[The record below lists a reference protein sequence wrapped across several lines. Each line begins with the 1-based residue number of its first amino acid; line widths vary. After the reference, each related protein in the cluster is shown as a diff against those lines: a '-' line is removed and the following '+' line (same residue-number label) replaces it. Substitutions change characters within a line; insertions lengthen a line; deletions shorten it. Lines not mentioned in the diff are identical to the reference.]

1 LFDPVTL
8 AFPAMA
14 TAPGQTPDSSQISR
28 RAIIPATTSTR
39 RSATTGAARS
49 AAIPRGS
56 PAATRERLLEAAEA
70 CFVQSG
76 YDGASLRVV
85 TAAAGVNVAAANY
98 HFGGKEGLFRAMLAE
113 RLDGMNAARVATLDA
128 AEAAAGG
135 APLGCERILAA
146 MIVPALR
153 QARDDRT
160 RGRDFLRL
168 LGRAYVDPSA
178 EVRAFLSERYAAM
191 IERFKD
197 AFGRALPELPRAEL
211 SWRLHFTLGAL
222 SYTLAGTDAWRLM
235 ERITPGSTADDALL
249 LNRLAPFL
257 VAGLQAPVPQLH
269 GDELVVPSFEVAP
282 RGPRRTA

>member
-1 LFDPVTL
+1 MSTAPYASTPRPPPFAP
-8 AFPAMA
+8 FPPSRRTTIPAANSARRTA
-14 TAPGQTPDSSQISR
+14 TA
-28 RAIIPATTSTR
+28 APAR
-39 RSATTGAARS
+39 GAAGVS
-49 AAIPRGS
+49 RGS
-56 PAATRERLLEAAEA
+56 PAVTRERLLDAAEA

-113 RLDGMNAARVATLDA
+113 RLDGMNAARIAMLDA

-146 MIVPALR
+146 MFVPALR
-153 QARDDRT
+153 QAREDRQ

-178 EVRAFLSERYAAM
+178 EVRTFLSERYAAM
-191 IERFKD
+191 IDRFKD
-197 AFGRALPELPRAEL
+197 AFGRALPELPRPEL

-269 GDELVVPSFEVAP
+269 GDDLVVPSFEVAP
-282 RGPRRTA
+282 RGSRRAA